1 MFNHVVIRNVVRGA
15 QLSVSIFVL
24 QPWWLV
30 ECEQNT
36 ALPLPASELV
46 KYLA

>member
-30 ECEQNT
+30 EPSS
-36 ALPLPASELV
+36 ALPPCLGAS
-46 KYLA
+46 